1 MVTCYLSILLCS
13 KFTVDRKS
21 VIPYTVDMLLENMIT
36 GRFRPKFRELAER
49 RSQTKADISRMSGI
63 PYQTVQ
69 SYYNS
74 GEDLKGVRL
83 NTLYAY
89 LRGAGFTDEEILGLT
104 LGELFDIVD
113 EEE

>member
-1 MVTCYLSILLCS
+1 MLYH
-13 KFTVDRKS
+13 
-21 VIPYTVDMLLENMIT
+21 VDMLMEPMIT
-36 GRFRPKFRELAER
+36 GRFRPKFKALAER
-49 RSQTKADISRMSGI
+49 RAQTKADISRMSGI

-74 GEDLKGVRL
+74 GADLRGVRL

-89 LRGAGFTDEEILGLT
+89 LRGIGMADNEILAMP

-113 EEE
+113 DEGKTEE

>member
-1 MVTCYLSILLCS
+1 
-13 KFTVDRKS
+13 
-21 VIPYTVDMLLENMIT
+21 MLLENMIT

-49 RSQTKADISRMSGI
+49 HSQTKADISRMSGV

-74 GEDLKGVRL
+74 GEELKGVRL

-89 LRGAGFTDEEILGLT
+89 LRGAGYSDEDILALT

-113 EEE
+113 EGE